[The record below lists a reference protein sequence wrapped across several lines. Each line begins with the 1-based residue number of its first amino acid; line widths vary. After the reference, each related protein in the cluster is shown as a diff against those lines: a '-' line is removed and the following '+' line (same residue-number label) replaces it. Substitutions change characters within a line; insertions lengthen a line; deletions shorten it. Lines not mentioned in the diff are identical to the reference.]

1 MELFIRETGKV
12 VLGMDMERRYGQMEQ
27 SMKVFGKM
35 ERLQA
40 KESLY
45 MSMEIFIK
53 ESGNKIKL
61 VDMVYT
67 STIMVHDIKD
77 IGLMI
82 TNMVRELKL
91 GLMVAHMLET
101 TAKARNMVKES
112 IYGKMAVSMM
122 VVGFRIK

>member
-12 VLGMDMERRYGQMEQ
+12 VLGMDMERRYGQMEHC
-27 SMKVFGKM
+27 MKVFGKM